1 MLLGLAGRLVE
12 RGYRVDVVI
21 VREEG
26 ELLAHVPT
34 GLHVIPLHRRT
45 PRSAIRPL
53 AAYLRKERPGALL
66 SSLYRANVAAV
77 IAGKVLVRGVR
88 VVLREANLEE
98 YYIGH
103 RGWQSVIDNLLGR
116 FAYRTCDCVIA
127 VSRSLRDSLLA
138 RKISIPGKIRVI
150 HNPAPHKT
158 EHSKR
163 TRRATPLLV
172 ACGRLAPQK
181 DYATLLRAFAKLR
194 RRMPASL
201 VLLGDGPLRATL
213 ESEAAELGI
222 RDDVSFAGFVANPHP
237 YFLAASVFVHTAVFE
252 GMPNV
257 LLQALAAGCPI
268 VATSCPGGVNE
279 VLANGKFG
287 TMVKVGDEVGVA
299 DALERILKGTVTF
312 PDATQHLR
320 QFDVDTITDKYLD
333 ALFPSAATKR

>member
-12 RGYRVDVVI
+12 RGYQVDLVI

-26 ELLAHVPT
+26 ELLAHVPA
-34 GLHVIPLHRRT
+34 GVRVIPLHRRT

-53 AAYLRKERPGALL
+53 AAYLRKERPGTLL

-98 YYIGH
+98 YYIAH

-138 RKISIPGKIRVI
+138 RKISVPGKIRTI
-150 HNPAPHKT
+150 HNPAPCISGNT
-158 EHSKR
+158 ERAAH
-163 TRRATPLLV
+163 ATPLIV
-172 ACGRLAPQK
+172 ACGRLAPEK
-181 DYATLLRAFAKLR
+181 DHATLLRAFAGLR

-201 VLLGDGPLRATL
+201 VLLGDGPLRSTL
-213 ESEAAELGI
+213 ESQAAELGI
-222 RDDVSFAGFVANPHP
+222 RDDVLFTGFVANPNP
-237 YFLAASVFVHTAVFE
+237 YFLAASVFVHTAAFE
-252 GMPNV
+252 AMPNV

-312 PDATQHLR
+312 PDATQHLK
-320 QFDVDTITDKYLD
+320 QFDVDTITDEYLD
-333 ALFPSAATKR
+333 ALFPSAAPTR